1 MRKAIVVLLA
11 VVLLAA
17 GAFAQID
24 PLLGSHNVNNQ
35 GCLSCH
41 APHNALPGQGA
52 YLWASAI
59 PTGTYTTY
67 LTSDGNGGSLNA
79 GLMTAGL
86 TNGFT
91 AVNNLP
97 MAHTVLCLSCHDTTF
112 NASMAANI
120 PGSTT
125 KTDNFNIGVNENLSG
140 DHPVDIT
147 YPTTD
152 PTYFGIS
159 IANGVVSFTDAAYTY
174 GHPARLYASGSS
186 AYIECSSC
194 HNPHAQTVVVV
205 PQAGGTLAAVNTTH
219 FIRGQYRST
228 DENAS
233 LLNPAPVLSTNTTAT
248 YEADNANFCMSCHA
262 FPSNVF
268 SGSVR

>member
-1 MRKAIVVLLA
+1 MRKATLILLA
-11 VVLLAA
+11 VVLVATV
-17 GAFAQID
+17 AFAQID

-52 YLWASAI
+52 YLWAGSI
-59 PTGTYTTY
+59 PTSTYTTY
-67 LTSDGNGGSLNA
+67 LTSDGNGGTMNA
-79 GLMTAGL
+79 GAITSGVA
-86 TNGFT
+86 NGF
-91 AVNNLP
+91 APVNNLP

-112 NASMAANI
+112 NAGMAANI

-140 DHPVDIT
+140 DHPVDVA
-147 YPTTD
+147 YPQAD
-152 PTYFGIS
+152 PTYFGVTV
-159 IANGVVSFTDAAYTY
+159 ANGTVTFTDANYTY
-174 GHPARLYASGSS
+174 GHPARLYANGTT

-205 PQAGGTLAAVNTTH
+205 PGQGGTKVAVNTTH
-219 FIRGQYRST
+219 FVRGQYRST
-228 DENAS
+228 TENAG
-233 LLNPAPVLSTNTTAT
+233 LINPAPVLSTNTTAT

-262 FPSNVF
+262 LPSNGFTGLVH
-268 SGSVR
+268 